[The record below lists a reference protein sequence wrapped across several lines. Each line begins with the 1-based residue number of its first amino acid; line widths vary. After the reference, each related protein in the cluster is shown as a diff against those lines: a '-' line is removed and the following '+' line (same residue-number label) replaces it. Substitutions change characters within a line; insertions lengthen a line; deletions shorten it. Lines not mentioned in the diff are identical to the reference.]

1 MNVSAGKIVTID
13 GPAGAGKSTVGKL
26 LAERLKYDYLDT
38 GALYRAL
45 AFKAAE
51 FEEREDIEL
60 RIPELVKNLNIS
72 IRCIQGQ
79 TRIYINEQDVTDQIR
94 TPEIGM
100 LASKISA
107 YPSVRSA
114 LLSIQRELGKKG
126 GIVADGRDMGT
137 VVFPEADFKF
147 YLDAVD
153 SERSKR
159 RYLELKQKNTEI
171 DLNNVHKDMKLR
183 DKQDMEREAAP
194 LRPAQ
199 DAIIIDSTSMGINE
213 VVERML
219 KMIKK
224 CSTELSEKV

>member
-171 DLNNVHKDMKLR
+171 DLNNVHKDMK
-183 DKQDMEREAAP
+183 
-194 LRPAQ
+194 
-199 DAIIIDSTSMGINE
+199 
-213 VVERML
+213 
-219 KMIKK
+219 
-224 CSTELSEKV
+224 